1 MDKNNLT
8 DLENSILNRL
18 HYHIHRNE
26 KIGID
31 LLSAECFTSKATIVK
46 LAKKLGYSGYTEMRY
61 SLMERH
67 SRKFSVDCS
76 ALMTPSSDSELSR
89 YVEMLCTM
97 LHENCKNKL
106 YLDSIGICDAA
117 KEYYYQRLLMFGFD
131 VVMSYHFS
139 TFHIPNPGLFFFM
152 SFSGSRPEMLE
163 KVRVANDCGFTTIS
177 LTTSAQSPVAQNA
190 RCSIEIEGIR
200 TFPYNYLPNL
210 FTANIIALLELT
222 LSLYSERYLKNNL

>member
-8 DLENSILNRL
+8 DLETSILNRL
-18 HYHIHRNE
+18 NYHIHRNE

-31 LLSAECFTSKATIVK
+31 LLSAECFTSKSTIVK

-61 SLMERH
+61 SMMEH
-67 SRKFSVDCS
+67 YSKKFSVDCS
-76 ALMTPSSDSELSR
+76 ALMTPSSESELSR
-89 YVEMLCTM
+89 YVDMLCT
-97 LHENCKNKL
+97 LLYENNKNKL

-117 KEYYYQRLLMFGFD
+117 REYYYQRLLMFGFD

-139 TFHIPNPGLFFFM
+139 TFHIKNPGIFFFM

-163 KVRVANDCGFTTIS
+163 KIRVANECGFATVS

-190 RCSIEIEGIR
+190 RFSVEIEGIR
-200 TFPYNYLPNL
+200 TFPYNYIPNL